1 MPTASAVGFIT
12 NTGNT
17 PTTYRARLVVQRFT
31 PDMANYLDALIG
43 AWSPT
48 TASVPVLANS
58 LPFTVPPVTFTLPGE
73 YFAQARV
80 QVSGVSPPNDLAG
93 FSSWGPE
100 PPFRAGGV
108 ISGAWS
114 GGPTVASVAGPRVL
128 GEFSVKITDQAEAR
142 EMGDAIGR
150 GILIVAGLGVGLFL
164 LFKMARRSAGRR

>member
-1 MPTASAVGFIT
+1 MPLASAQGFIT

-31 PDMANYLDALIG
+31 PDMANYLDPLIG

-48 TASVPVLANS
+48 TAAVLVLANS
-58 LPFTVPPVTFTLPGE
+58 PNFTVPSVSFDLLGE

-80 QVSGVSPPNDLAG
+80 QVSAVQPTNDNAG
-93 FSSWGPE
+93 FSPWLPE
-100 PPFRAGGV
+100 PPYKAGGIV
-108 ISGAWS
+108 SGAWS
-114 GGPTVASVAGPRVL
+114 GGATIASVDGRGVL
-128 GEFSVKITDQAEAR
+128 GEFRVTIADQAEAR

-150 GILIVAGLGVGLFL
+150 GMLIVAGLGVGLFL